1 MPEDSHDAF
10 QVDGID
16 ELDEVLC
23 DVDIVVLLVDKLG
36 NVNVGIGLV
45 IIGTRVSLVVINL
58 SLNGVSTSK
67 LLEQPQPKVEE
78 ELGRLVG
85 KEVERVLEGV
95 VEGRVVGRVE
105 GVVERRVEGT
115 VKGRLIVGRS
125 GSDSGGGG
133 GSGGSGG
140 GGGGRNGGN
149 ILDFVVELKLLELPR
164 EAVVKLLEE
173 VGGGVIEVGWVDD
186 IGVDGF
192 VLEDDELYNDEDNN
206 DTEIVIEGGIDEFP
220 LVDEDKV
227 LFKADIC
234 ALDDETCCSDH
245 SFFPSSSISILDNG
259 IIFPLTTLVVSCVT
273 KEA

>member
-1 MPEDSHDAF
+1 
-10 QVDGID
+10 VLC
-16 ELDEVLC
+16 ELNDVLC
-23 DVDIVVLLVDKLG
+23 DVGVILLLVIKLG
-36 NVNVGIGLV
+36 ITGIGIGLLA
-45 IIGTRVSLVVINL
+45 SLVVINL
-58 SLNGVSTSK
+58 SVNGISTSK
-67 LLEQPQPKVEE
+67 LLEEPQPK
-78 ELGRLVG
+78 LGRLVG